1 MNPKTFELLEFP
13 KIRALLVEHA
23 HFSAS
28 KAVAEELMPATDPEL
43 VEALL
48 TETAEARELLRL
60 HPNFTIG
67 PAHDVRGLV
76 DYAARGGVL
85 EPAALLEVSD
95 TVRSG
100 RMVREMLVRRTE
112 AFPLLSRL
120 ARDIM
125 KCDPL
130 QGAIEQAIG
139 PDADVLDSAS
149 PLLRSLR
156 QDVRAVHNQLLDRM
170 QALVRDPEYL
180 TYLQDPIVTVRS
192 ERYVIPVKAEFR
204 GRVKGIVHDESASG
218 ATVFLE
224 PLDVVEINNRW
235 RSAQREEQREVDRIL
250 RALSSEV
257 GVYQQELT
265 ANVAT
270 LADIDIILA
279 KARFAETM
287 QAEQPTVVKSY
298 RFSFRQ
304 ARHPLLTGE
313 VVPIDV
319 YLGQDPHRERAQP
332 FYVLV
337 ITGPNTGGKTVAL
350 KTVGLLTLMGQCG
363 LHLPVALGSRLAV
376 FKQVHADIGDE
387 QSIEQSLSTFSSHLS
402 KIIPILDEADEHSLV
417 LFDELGAGTDPQ
429 EGSALAQAI
438 LIYLRDRRAPTVA
451 TSHFSAVKALAHVE
465 EYMQNASVEF
475 DVERLAPTYVLSIGM
490 PGTSHALQIAGRLG
504 LNPAIAAQ
512 ADARFSPTE
521 QAVDVLMGSLRD
533 ETEQLRAEREH
544 LANDRTALEAQRDE
558 LAARVREMEEAMAEQ
573 RTAAWDEAMAEA
585 NEQLQQIEA
594 LVRQAKVFAAPI
606 DSNRKLLEHA
616 ATQARER
623 QREMRSRARAT
634 RQVAD
639 APLTLAEGDTV
650 RVRGWETPGEVLA
663 APDARGL
670 VALQLGQMKTRV
682 PLGEVTL
689 LTRHEQA
696 PEPETRRRDTAP
708 AAPVVPI
715 ELDIR
720 GNRAEESIG
729 TVDRYLDQA
738 LHGGLKSVRIIHGK
752 GTGALRAA
760 IHDMLRGHPLVH
772 RYRTA
777 PAREGGD
784 GATVVELAQ

>member
-1 MNPKTFELLEFP
+1 MNQKTLELLEFP
-13 KIRALLVEHA
+13 KIRALLEEQA

-28 KAVAEELMPATDPEL
+28 KALAEELTPATEPEA
-43 VEALL
+43 VERLQ

-67 PAHDVRGLV
+67 PAHDVRSLV

-85 EPAALLEVSD
+85 DASALLAVSD

-100 RMVREMLVRRTE
+100 RMTREMLVRRTE
-112 AFPLLSRL
+112 AFPLLSQL
-120 ARDIM
+120 AREIM

-156 QDVRAVHNQLLDRM
+156 LDVRAIHNQLLDRM
-170 QALVRDPEYL
+170 QALVRTPEYL
-180 TYLQDPIVTVRS
+180 VHLQDPIVTLRS
-192 ERYVIPVKAEFR
+192 DRYVLPVKAEFR

-218 ATVFLE
+218 ATVFVE

-250 RALSSEV
+250 RALSTEV
-257 GVYQQELT
+257 GVYQQEIT
-265 ANVAT
+265 DNVGT
-270 LADIDIILA
+270 LAAIDIILA
-279 KARFAETM
+279 KARYAETIN
-287 QAEQPTVVKSY
+287 AEQPTVVSGY

-304 ARHPLLTGE
+304 AKHPLLTGE

-319 YLGQDPHRERAQP
+319 YLGQDPHRARAQP

-376 FKQVHADIGDE
+376 FRQVHADIGDE

-402 KIIPILDEADEHSLV
+402 KIIPILDEADERSLV

-438 LIYLRDRRAPTVA
+438 LLFLRDKRVPTVA
-451 TSHFSAVKALAHVE
+451 TSHYSAVKALAHVE
-465 EYMQNASVEF
+465 EFMQNASVEF

-504 LNPAIAAQ
+504 LNPAIAAEAQ
-512 ADARFSPTE
+512 VRFSPTE
-521 QAVDVLMGSLRD
+521 QAVDALMVSLRD
-533 ETEQLRAEREH
+533 ETEQLKAEREH
-544 LANDRTALEAQRDE
+544 LAQDRTGLEAQRDA
-558 LAARVREMEEAMAEQ
+558 LAARVREMEETVTEQ
-573 RTAAWDEAMAEA
+573 KTAAWDEATQEA
-585 NEQLQQIEA
+585 GELLEQIQA
-594 LVRQAKVFAAPI
+594 LARQAKVFATPL
-606 DSNRKLLEHA
+606 DTNRKLLEHSA
-616 ATQARER
+616 RQARER
-623 QREMRSRARAT
+623 QREMRSRARAM
-634 RQVAD
+634 RE
-639 APLTLAEGDTV
+639 APTPQSLAVGDTV
-650 RVRGWETPGEVLA
+650 RVRGWEMPGQVLA
-663 APDARGL
+663 SPDTRDL
-670 VALQLGQMKTRV
+670 VAVQVGQIKTRV
-682 PLGEVTL
+682 PLEEITQV
-689 LTRHEQA
+689 EAQQPA
-696 PEPETRRRDTAP
+696 PEKEARQRDIAP
-708 AAPVVPI
+708 AAPVVPVEI
-715 ELDIR
+715 DIR

-738 LHGGLKSVRIIHGK
+738 LHSGLKSVRIIHGK

-772 RYRTA
+772 RFRTA
-777 PAREGGD
+777 PPREGGD
-784 GATVVELAQ
+784 GATVVELAK

>member
-1 MNPKTFELLEFP
+1 MNLKTLELLEFP
-13 KIRALLVEHA
+13 KIRALLEEQA

-28 KAVAEELMPATDPEL
+28 KALAEELTPATEPEA
-43 VEALL
+43 VERLL

-67 PAHDVRGLV
+67 PAHDVRSLV

-85 EPAALLEVSD
+85 DASALLAVSD

-100 RMVREMLVRRTE
+100 RMTREMLVRRTE
-112 AFPLLSRL
+112 AFPLLSQL
-120 ARDIM
+120 AREIM

-156 QDVRAVHNQLLDRM
+156 LDVRAIHNQLLDRM
-170 QALVRDPEYL
+170 QALVRTPEYL
-180 TYLQDPIVTVRS
+180 VHLQDPIVTLRS
-192 ERYVIPVKAEFR
+192 DRYVLPVKAEFR

-218 ATVFLE
+218 ATVFVE

-250 RALSSEV
+250 RSLSTEV
-257 GVYQQELT
+257 GVYQQEIT
-265 ANVAT
+265 DNVGT
-270 LADIDIILA
+270 LAAIDIILA
-279 KARFAETM
+279 KARYAETIK
-287 QAEQPTVVKSY
+287 AEQPTVVSGY

-304 ARHPLLTGE
+304 AKHPLLTGE

-319 YLGQDPHRERAQP
+319 YLGQDPHRARAQP

-376 FKQVHADIGDE
+376 FRQVHADIGDE

-402 KIIPILDEADEHSLV
+402 KIIPILDEADERSLV

-438 LIYLRDRRAPTVA
+438 LLFLRNKRVPTVA
-451 TSHFSAVKALAHVE
+451 TSHYSAVKALAHVE
-465 EYMQNASVEF
+465 EFMQNASVEF

-504 LNPAIAAQ
+504 LNPAIAAEAQ
-512 ADARFSPTE
+512 VRFSPTE
-521 QAVDVLMGSLRD
+521 QAVDALLVSLRD
-533 ETEQLRAEREH
+533 ETEQLKAEREH
-544 LANDRTALEAQRDE
+544 LAQDRTALETQRDA
-558 LAARVREMEEAMAEQ
+558 LAARVREMEETVTEQ
-573 RTAAWDEAMAEA
+573 KTAAWDEATQEA
-585 NEQLQQIEA
+585 GELLEQIQA
-594 LVRQAKVFAAPI
+594 LARQAKVFATPL
-606 DSNRKLLEHA
+606 DTNRKLLEHSA
-616 ATQARER
+616 RQARER
-623 QREMRSRARAT
+623 QREMRSRARAM
-634 RQVAD
+634 RE
-639 APLTLAEGDTV
+639 APTPQSLAVGDTV
-650 RVRGWETPGEVLA
+650 RVRGWEMPGQVLA
-663 APDARGL
+663 SPDTRDL
-670 VALQLGQMKTRV
+670 VAVQVGQIKTRV
-682 PLGEVTL
+682 PLEEITQV
-689 LTRHEQA
+689 EAQQPA
-696 PEPETRRRDTAP
+696 PEKEARQRDIAP
-708 AAPVVPI
+708 AAPLVPI
-715 ELDIR
+715 EIDIR

-738 LHGGLKSVRIIHGK
+738 LHSGLKSVRIIHGK

-772 RYRTA
+772 RFRTA

>member
-1 MNPKTFELLEFP
+1 MNPKTLELLEFP
-13 KIRALLVEHA
+13 KIRALLVEQA

-28 KAVAEELMPATDPEL
+28 KALAEELMPSTEPEA

-48 TETAEARELLRL
+48 TETAEARELFRL
-60 HPNFTIG
+60 HPSFTIG

-85 EPAALLEVSD
+85 DPAGLLEISD

-100 RMVREMLVRRTE
+100 RMTREMLVRRTE
-112 AFPLLSRL
+112 SFPLLSLL
-120 ARDIM
+120 AREIM

-149 PLLRSLR
+149 PLLLSLR
-156 QDVRAVHNQLLDRM
+156 QEARAVHNQLLDRM
-170 QALVRDPEYL
+170 QALVRSPEVL
-180 TYLQDPIVTVRS
+180 PHLQDPIVTVRS
-192 ERYVIPVKAEFR
+192 ERYVVPVKAEFR

-218 ATVFLE
+218 ATVFVE
-224 PLDVVEINNRW
+224 PMDVVEINNRW

-250 RALSSEV
+250 RALSAEV
-257 GVYQQELT
+257 GVYEHELT
-265 ANVAT
+265 SNVGT
-270 LADIDIILA
+270 LAAIDIILA
-279 KARFAETM
+279 RARFAETM
-287 QAEQPTVVKSY
+287 NAEQPSVVSDY
-298 RFSFRQ
+298 RFLFRQ
-304 ARHPLLTGE
+304 ARHPLLTGN

-319 YLGQDPHRERAQP
+319 YLGQDPNRQQAHP
-332 FYVLV
+332 FFVLV

-363 LHLPVALGSRLAV
+363 LHLPVAEGSRLAV
-376 FKQVHADIGDE
+376 FQQVHADIGDE

-429 EGSALAQAI
+429 EGSALAQSI
-438 LIYLRDRRAPTVA
+438 LMYLRDKRVPTVA
-451 TSHFSAVKALAHVE
+451 TSHYSAVKALAHVE
-465 EYMQNASVEF
+465 ESMQNASVEF
-475 DVERLAPTYVLSIGM
+475 DIERLMPTYVLAIGM
-490 PGTSHALQIAGRLG
+490 PGTSHALQIAERLG
-504 LNPAIAAQ
+504 LNPHIAAQ
-512 ADARFSPTE
+512 AEARLSPNE
-521 QAVDVLMGSLRD
+521 QAVDELMASLRD
-533 ETEQLRAEREH
+533 ETEQLQSEREH
-544 LANDRTALEAQRDE
+544 LTHNRTELEAQRDM
-558 LAARVREMEEAMAEQ
+558 LAARVREMEQAIAEQ
-573 RTAAWDEAMAEA
+573 RTAAWNQATAEA
-585 NEQLQQIEA
+585 GELLEQIQA
-594 LVRQAKVFAAPI
+594 LVRQAKVFAAPT
-606 DSNRKLLEHA
+606 DANRKLLEHA

-623 QREMRSRARAT
+623 QREMRT
-634 RQVAD
+634 RTRETQDVSEPPD
-639 APLTLAEGDTV
+639 LAVGDTV
-650 RVRGWETPGEVLA
+650 RVRGWERPGQVIA
-663 APDARGL
+663 PPDARGQ
-670 VALQLGQMKTRV
+670 VALQIGQIKTRAALAELTLVESQQAVTVPDDRRQRDLRPPAPIV
-682 PLGEVTL
+682 PL
-689 LTRHEQA
+689 
-696 PEPETRRRDTAP
+696 
-708 AAPVVPI
+708 

-760 IHDMLRGHPLVH
+760 IHDMLRGHPLVR

>member
-1 MNPKTFELLEFP
+1 MNPKTLELLEFP

-28 KAVAEELMPATDPEL
+28 KALAEELMPATAPEA

-48 TETAEARELLRL
+48 VETAEARELLRL

-85 EPAALLEVSD
+85 DAAGLLAVAD

-100 RMVREMLVRRTE
+100 RMTREMLVRRAE
-112 AFPLLSRL
+112 AFPRLSRL
-120 ARDIM
+120 TREIM
-125 KCDPL
+125 RCDPL

-139 PDADVLDSAS
+139 PDGDVLDSAS

-156 QDVRAVHNQLLDRM
+156 LEVRAVHNQLLDRM
-170 QALVRDPEYL
+170 QVLVRLPEYL
-180 TYLQDPIVTVRS
+180 TYLQDPIVTLRS
-192 ERYVIPVKAEFR
+192 ERYVLPVKSEFR

-218 ATVFLE
+218 ATVFVE

-257 GVYQQELT
+257 GVYQQELSD
-265 ANVAT
+265 NVGT
-270 LADIDIILA
+270 LAEIDIILA
-279 KARFAETM
+279 KARYADTIK
-287 QAEQPTVVKSY
+287 AEQPEVVAGY

-304 ARHPLLTGE
+304 AKHPLLTGT

-319 YLGQDPHRERAQP
+319 YLGHDPQRQRSRP

-363 LHLPVALGSRLAV
+363 LHLPAALGSRLAV
-376 FKQVHADIGDE
+376 FSQVHADIGDE

-402 KIIPILDEADEHSLV
+402 KIIPILDEADERSLV

-438 LIYLRDRRAPTVA
+438 LLYLRDKRVPAVA

-465 EYMQNASVEF
+465 DAMQNASVEF
-475 DVERLAPTYVLSIGM
+475 DVERLAPTYVLSIGT

-504 LNPAIAAQ
+504 LNPMIAAQ
-512 ADARFSPTE
+512 AEARFSPTE
-521 QAVDVLMGSLRD
+521 QAVDALMVALRD
-533 ETEQLRAEREH
+533 ETEQLKAEREH
-544 LANDRTALEAQRDE
+544 LANDRAAVEAERDA
-558 LAARVREMEEAMAEQ
+558 LAARVRAMEEAVAAQ
-573 RTAAWDEAMAEA
+573 KTAAWDAATDEAAELL
-585 NEQLQQIEA
+585 EEIQA
-594 LVRQAKVFAAPI
+594 LARQAKVFAAPTNP
-606 DSNRKLLEHA
+606 DRKLLERA
-616 ATQARER
+616 AGQARER
-623 QREMRSRARAT
+623 QREMRARARKT
-634 RQVAD
+634 RQLPEPASLAVGD
-639 APLTLAEGDTV
+639 AV
-650 RVRGWETPGEVLA
+650 RVRGWELPGEVLA
-663 APDARGL
+663 APDARGR
-670 VALQLGQMKTRV
+670 VAVQVGHIKTRV
-682 PLGEVTL
+682 PLAETTL
-689 LTRHEQA
+689 LEARERAAA
-696 PEPETRRRDTAP
+696 PDRGRGDVAP
-708 AAPVVPI
+708 APPVAPI
-715 ELDIR
+715 EIDIR
-720 GNRAEESIG
+720 GNRAEESRD

-760 IHDMLRGHPLVH
+760 VHEMLREHPLV
-772 RYRTA
+772 RRFRTA

>member
-1 MNPKTFELLEFP
+1 MNPKTLELLEFP
-13 KIRALLVEHA
+13 KIRDLLVEHA

-28 KAVAEELMPATDPEL
+28 KALAEELMPATESEA

-112 AFPLLSRL
+112 SFPLLSRL
-120 ARDIM
+120 AREIM
-125 KCDPL
+125 RCDPL

-139 PDADVLDSAS
+139 PDAGVIDSAS

-156 QDVRAVHNQLLDRM
+156 LEARAVHNQLLDRM
-170 QALVRDPEYL
+170 QALVRTPEYL

-235 RSAQREEQREVDRIL
+235 RSAQREEQREIDRIL
-250 RALSSEV
+250 RALSAEV

-265 ANVAT
+265 ENVGT
-270 LADIDIILA
+270 LAAIDIILA
-279 KARFAETM
+279 RARFAETIR
-287 QAEQPTVVKSY
+287 AEQPAVVTGH

-304 ARHPLLTGE
+304 ARHPLLPGK
-313 VVPIDV
+313 VVPIDI
-319 YLGQDPHRERAQP
+319 YLGQDPNRERPQP

-350 KTVGLLTLMGQCG
+350 KTAGLLTLMGQCG
-363 LHLPVALGSRLAV
+363 LHLPVAEGSRLAV

-438 LIYLRDRRAPTVA
+438 LLYLRDKGIPTVA
-451 TSHFSAVKALAHVE
+451 TSHYSAVKALAHVE
-465 EYMQNASVEF
+465 EFMQNASVEF

-490 PGTSHALQIAGRLG
+490 PGTSHALQIAERLG
-504 LNPAIAAQ
+504 LNPAIGAQ
-512 ADARFSPTE
+512 AEVRLSPTE
-521 QAVDVLMGSLRD
+521 QAVDALMVSLRA
-533 ETEQLRAEREH
+533 ETEQLQTEREH
-544 LANDRTALEAQRDE
+544 LTHNRTELEAQRDM
-558 LAARVREMEEAMAEQ
+558 LAARVREMEQAIAEQ
-573 RTAAWDEAMAEA
+573 KAAAWQEATQEA
-585 NEQLQQIEA
+585 GALLEQIQA
-594 LVRQAKVFAAPI
+594 LVRQAKVFAAPMNA
-606 DSNRKLLEHA
+606 NRKLLEHA
-616 ATQARER
+616 ALQARER
-623 QREMRSRARAT
+623 QRAMRSQARAT
-634 RQVAD
+634 QQISDPPA
-639 APLTLAEGDTV
+639 LAVGDTV
-650 RVRGWETPGEVLA
+650 RVRGWELPGQVIA
-663 APDARGL
+663 APDARGQ
-670 VALQLGQMKTRV
+670 VAVQIGHIKTRV
-682 PLGEVTL
+682 AHAEITL
-689 LTRHEQA
+689 VEIKERATVPDERQ
-696 PEPETRRRDTAP
+696 RDIRP
-708 AAPVVPI
+708 AVPVVPI

-720 GNRAEESIG
+720 GNRAEESMG

-760 IHDMLRGHPLVH
+760 VHEMLRGHPLVH
-772 RYRTA
+772 RFRTA

-784 GATVVELAQ
+784 GATVVELAL

>member
-1 MNPKTFELLEFP
+1 MNPKTLELLEFP
-13 KIRALLVEHA
+13 KIRALLTEQA

-28 KAVAEELMPATDPEL
+28 KALAEELMPATEPEA
-43 VEALL
+43 VERLQ

-85 EPAALLEVSD
+85 DASALLAVSD

-100 RMVREMLVRRTE
+100 RMTREMLVRRTE
-112 AFPLLSRL
+112 VFPLLSQL
-120 ARDIM
+120 AREIM
-125 KCDPL
+125 RCDPL

-156 QDVRAVHNQLLDRM
+156 LDVRAIHNQLLDRM
-170 QALVRDPEYL
+170 QALVRAPEYL
-180 TYLQDPIVTVRS
+180 TYLQDPIVTLRS
-192 ERYVIPVKAEFR
+192 DRYVLPVKAEFR
-204 GRVKGIVHDESASG
+204 GRVRGIVHDESASG
-218 ATVFLE
+218 ATVFVE

-235 RSAQREEQREVDRIL
+235 RSSQREEQREVDRIL
-250 RALSSEV
+250 RALSAEV
-257 GVYQQELT
+257 GVYQQEIT
-265 ANVAT
+265 DNVGT
-270 LADIDIILA
+270 LAAIDIILA
-279 KARFAETM
+279 KARYAETIK
-287 QAEQPTVVKSY
+287 AEQPTVVDGY
-298 RFSFRQ
+298 RLSFRQ
-304 ARHPLLTGE
+304 AKHPLLTGA

-363 LHLPVALGSRLAV
+363 LHLPVAIGSRLAV
-376 FKQVHADIGDE
+376 FRQVHADIGDE

-402 KIIPILDEADEHSLV
+402 KIIPILDEADERSLV

-438 LIYLRDRRAPTVA
+438 LLFLRDKRAPTVA

-465 EYMQNASVEF
+465 EFMQNASVEF

-504 LNPAIAAQ
+504 LNPAIAAEAQ
-512 ADARFSPTE
+512 ARFSPTE
-521 QAVDVLMGSLRD
+521 QAVDALLVSLRD
-533 ETEQLRAEREH
+533 ETEQLKAEREH
-544 LANDRTALEAQRDE
+544 LSHDRTALEAQRDA
-558 LAARVREMEEAMAEQ
+558 LAARVREMEEAVTEQ
-573 RTAAWDEAMAEA
+573 KTTAWDEATQEA
-585 NEQLQQIEA
+585 GELLEQIQA
-594 LVRQAKVFAAPI
+594 LVRQAKVFATPL
-606 DSNRKLLEHA
+606 DTNRKLLEHA
-616 ATQARER
+616 ARQARER
-623 QREMRSRARAT
+623 QREMRSRARAM
-634 RQVAD
+634 RE
-639 APLTLAEGDTV
+639 APTPQSLAVGDTV
-650 RVRGWETPGEVLA
+650 RVRGWEMPGQVLA
-663 APDARGL
+663 SPDARDL
-670 VALQLGQMKTRV
+670 VAVQVGQIKTRV
-682 PLGEVTL
+682 PLDEIMAVEG
-689 LTRHEQA
+689 QQPA
-696 PEPETRRRDTAP
+696 PETEARQRDTAP
-708 AAPVVPI
+708 AAPMVPI
-715 ELDIR
+715 EIDIR

-752 GTGALRAA
+752 GTGALRTA
-760 IHDMLRGHPLVH
+760 IHEMLRGHPLVR

>member
-1 MNPKTFELLEFP
+1 MNPKTLELLEFP

-28 KAVAEELMPATDPEL
+28 KALAEELMPATEPGA

-48 TETAEARELLRL
+48 AETAEARELLRL

-85 EPAALLEVSD
+85 DPAALLEISD

-100 RMVREMLVRRTE
+100 RMVRDMLVRRTE

-120 ARDIM
+120 AREIM

-156 QDVRAVHNQLLDRM
+156 LDVRAVHNQLLDRM
-170 QALVRDPEYL
+170 QTLVRAPEIL
-180 TYLQDPIVTVRS
+180 PNLQDPIVTLRS
-192 ERYVIPVKAEFR
+192 DRYVLPVKAEFR
-204 GRVKGIVHDESASG
+204 SRVKGIVHDESSSG
-218 ATVFLE
+218 ATVFVE

-235 RSAQREEQREVDRIL
+235 RSAQREEQREADRIL
-250 RALSSEV
+250 RALSTEV
-257 GVYQQELT
+257 GIYQQELT
-265 ANVAT
+265 DNVGT
-270 LADIDIILA
+270 LAAIDIILA
-279 KARFAETM
+279 KSRYADSI
-287 QAEQPTVVKSY
+287 QAEQPTVITGY
-298 RFSFRQ
+298 QFSFRQ
-304 ARHPLLTGE
+304 AKHPLLTGK

-319 YLGQDPHRERAQP
+319 YLGQDPHRDRPQS

-363 LHLPVALGSRLAV
+363 LHLPVAIGSRLAV
-376 FKQVHADIGDE
+376 FRQVHADIGDE

-402 KIIPILDEADEHSLV
+402 KIIPILYEADERSLV

-438 LIYLRDRRAPTVA
+438 LLYLRNKGVPAVA
-451 TSHFSAVKALAHVE
+451 TSHYSAVKALAHVE
-465 EYMQNASVEF
+465 ESMQNASVEF
-475 DVERLAPTYVLSIGM
+475 DVERLEPTYVLSIGM

-504 LNPAIAAQ
+504 LNPAIAAEAQ
-512 ADARFSPTE
+512 VRFSPTE
-521 QAVDVLMGSLRD
+521 QAVDALMVSLRE
-533 ETEQLRAEREH
+533 ETEQLKTEREH
-544 LANDRTALEAQRDE
+544 LAEDRTALEAQRDA
-558 LAARVREMEEAMAEQ
+558 LAARVREMEEAITEQ
-573 RTAAWDEAMAEA
+573 RIAAWNQATQEAGDL
-585 NEQLQQIEA
+585 LQQIDA
-594 LVRQAKVFAAPI
+594 LVRQAKTLAAPI
-606 DSNRKLLEHA
+606 DTNRKLLEHA

-623 QREMRSRARAT
+623 EREMRSQARAV
-634 RQVAD
+634 RQV
-639 APLTLAEGDTV
+639 PEPQSLAVGDTV
-650 RVRGWETPGEVLA
+650 RVRGWEIAGQVLA
-663 APDARGL
+663 TPDGRGLVAMQVGQIKTRVHLGEITSVEAPEPGPAPDAR
-670 VALQLGQMKTRV
+670 
-682 PLGEVTL
+682 
-689 LTRHEQA
+689 H
-696 PEPETRRRDTAP
+696 RDIAP
-708 AAPVVPI
+708 AAPVVPVEI
-715 ELDIR
+715 DIR

-729 TVDRYLDQA
+729 AVDRYLDQA

-760 IHDMLRGHPLVH
+760 VHDMLRGHPLVR

-777 PAREGGD
+777 PASEGGD

>member
-1 MNPKTFELLEFP
+1 MNPKTLELLEFP
-13 KIRALLVEHA
+13 KIRALLTEQA

-28 KAVAEELMPATDPEL
+28 KALAEELTPATEPET
-43 VEALL
+43 VERLQ

-85 EPAALLEVSD
+85 DASALLAVSD

-100 RMVREMLVRRTE
+100 RMTREMLVRRTE
-112 AFPLLSRL
+112 VFPLLSQL
-120 ARDIM
+120 AREIM
-125 KCDPL
+125 RCDPL

-156 QDVRAVHNQLLDRM
+156 LDVRAIHNQLLDRM
-170 QALVRDPEYL
+170 QVLVRAPEYL
-180 TYLQDPIVTVRS
+180 TYLQDPIVTLRS
-192 ERYVIPVKAEFR
+192 DRYVLPVKAEFR
-204 GRVKGIVHDESASG
+204 GRVKGIVHDESSSG
-218 ATVFLE
+218 ATVFVE

-250 RALSSEV
+250 RALSAEV
-257 GVYQQELT
+257 GVYQQEIT
-265 ANVAT
+265 DNVGT
-270 LADIDIILA
+270 LAAIDIILA
-279 KARFAETM
+279 KARYAETIK
-287 QAEQPTVVKSY
+287 AEQPTVVDGY

-304 ARHPLLTGE
+304 AKHPLLTGA

-363 LHLPVALGSRLAV
+363 LHLPVAIGSRLAV
-376 FKQVHADIGDE
+376 FRQVHADIGDE

-402 KIIPILDEADEHSLV
+402 KIIPILDEADERSLV

-438 LIYLRDRRAPTVA
+438 LLFLRDKRAPAVA

-465 EYMQNASVEF
+465 EFMQNASVEF

-504 LNPAIAAQ
+504 LNPAIAAEAQ
-512 ADARFSPTE
+512 ARFSPTE
-521 QAVDVLMGSLRD
+521 QAVDKLLVSLRD
-533 ETEQLRAEREH
+533 ETEQLKAEREH
-544 LANDRTALEAQRDE
+544 LSHDRTALETQRDA
-558 LAARVREMEEAMAEQ
+558 LAARVREMEKALVEQ
-573 RTAAWDEAMAEA
+573 KTAAWDEATQEA
-585 NEQLQQIEA
+585 GGLLEQIRA
-594 LVRQAKVFAAPI
+594 LVRQAKVFATPL
-606 DSNRKLLEHA
+606 DTNRKLLEHA
-616 ATQARER
+616 ARQARER
-623 QREMRSRARAT
+623 QREMRSRARAMRET
-634 RQVAD
+634 PTPQS
-639 APLTLAEGDTV
+639 LAVGDTV
-650 RVRGWETPGEVLA
+650 RVRGWEMPGQVLA
-663 APDARGL
+663 SPDARDL
-670 VALQLGQMKTRV
+670 VAVQVGQIKTRV
-682 PLGEVTL
+682 PLDEIMAVESQE
-689 LTRHEQA
+689 HA
-696 PEPETRRRDTAP
+696 SEPEARQRDTAP
-708 AAPVVPI
+708 AAPMVPI

-752 GTGALRAA
+752 GTGALRTA
-760 IHDMLRGHPLVH
+760 IHEMLRGHPLVR

>member
-1 MNPKTFELLEFP
+1 MNPKTLELLEFP
-13 KIRALLVEHA
+13 KIRALLMEHA

-28 KAVAEELMPATDPEL
+28 KVLAEELMPATEPEA
-43 VEALL
+43 VERLQ

-67 PAHDVRGLV
+67 PAHDVRALV

-85 EPAALLEVSD
+85 DPAALLEVSD

-100 RMVREMLVRRTE
+100 RMTREMLVRRTE
-112 AFPLLSRL
+112 AFPLLSRI

-125 KCDPL
+125 RCDPL

-156 QDVRAVHNQLLDRM
+156 LDVRAIHNQLLDRM
-170 QALVRDPEYL
+170 QALVRAPEIL
-180 TYLQDPIVTVRS
+180 PHLQDPIVTLRS
-192 ERYVIPVKAEFR
+192 ERYVLPVKAEFR

-218 ATVFLE
+218 ATVFVE

-250 RALSSEV
+250 RALSTEV

-265 ANVAT
+265 DNVGT
-270 LADIDIILA
+270 LAAIDIILA
-279 KARFAETM
+279 KARYAETI
-287 QAEQPTVVKSY
+287 QAEQPAVVSGY

-304 ARHPLLTGE
+304 AKHPLLTGQ

-319 YLGQDPHRERAQP
+319 YLGQDPHREHAQP

-363 LHLPVALGSRLAV
+363 MHLPVALGSRLAV
-376 FKQVHADIGDE
+376 FRQVHADIGDE

-402 KIIPILDEADEHSLV
+402 KIIPILDEADERSLV

-438 LIYLRDRRAPTVA
+438 LLYLRDKRVPTVA

-465 EYMQNASVEF
+465 EFMQNASVEF
-475 DVERLAPTYVLSIGM
+475 DVERLAPTYVLSIGT

-504 LNPAIAAQ
+504 LNPAIAAEAQ
-512 ADARFSPTE
+512 ARYSPTE
-521 QAVDVLMGSLRD
+521 QAVDALMVSLRD
-533 ETEQLRAEREH
+533 ETEQLKAERER
-544 LANDRTALEAQRDE
+544 LAQDRTALETQRDE
-558 LAARVREMEEAMAEQ
+558 LAARVREMEAAIAQ
-573 RTAAWDEAMAEA
+573 QKIAAWDAATQEAGEIL
-585 NEQLQQIEA
+585 EQIQA
-594 LVRQAKVFAAPI
+594 LARQAKVFATPL
-606 DSNRKLLEHA
+606 DTNRKLLEHA
-616 ATQARER
+616 ARQARER
-623 QREMRSRARAT
+623 QREMRSQARAMRET
-634 RQVAD
+634 PTPQS
-639 APLTLAEGDTV
+639 LAVGDTV
-650 RVRGWETPGEVLA
+650 RMRGWEVPGQVLA
-663 APDARGL
+663 APDGRDL
-670 VALQLGQMKTRV
+670 VAVQVGQIKTRV
-682 PLGEVTL
+682 PLDEITSVES
-689 LTRHEQA
+689 RQ
-696 PEPETRRRDTAP
+696 PVSEPEARHRDRAP
-708 AAPVVPI
+708 AAPVVPVEI
-715 ELDIR
+715 DIR
-720 GNRAEESIG
+720 GNRAEESVG

-738 LHGGLKSVRIIHGK
+738 LHSGLKSVRIIHGK

-760 IHDMLRGHPLVH
+760 IHEMLRGHPLVRKYH
-772 RYRTA
+772 TA

>member
-1 MNPKTFELLEFP
+1 MNPKTLELLEFP
-13 KIRALLVEHA
+13 KIRVLLVEHA

-28 KAVAEELMPATDPEL
+28 KALAEELMPATEPEA

-48 TETAEARELLRL
+48 AETAEARELLRL

-85 EPAALLEVSD
+85 DPAALLEVSD

-100 RMVREMLVRRTE
+100 RMVREMLVRRAE

-125 KCDPL
+125 RCDPL

-156 QDVRAVHNQLLDRM
+156 LDVRAVHNQLLDRM
-170 QALVRDPEYL
+170 QALVRAPEYL
-180 TYLQDPIVTVRS
+180 TYLQDPIVTLRS
-192 ERYVIPVKAEFR
+192 DRYVLPVKAEFR
-204 GRVKGIVHDESASG
+204 SRVKGIVHDESASG
-218 ATVFLE
+218 ATVFVE

-250 RALSSEV
+250 RALSTEV

-265 ANVAT
+265 DNVGT
-270 LADIDIILA
+270 LAAIDIILA
-279 KARFAETM
+279 KARYADAIK
-287 QAEQPTVVKSY
+287 AEQPTVVAGY

-304 ARHPLLTGE
+304 AKHPLLTGK

-319 YLGQDPHRERAQP
+319 YLGQDPHRERQQP

-363 LHLPVALGSRLAV
+363 LHLPVAIGSRLAV
-376 FKQVHADIGDE
+376 FRQVHADIGDE

-402 KIIPILDEADEHSLV
+402 KITPILDEADERSLV

-438 LIYLRDRRAPTVA
+438 LLYLRDKRVPTVA

-465 EYMQNASVEF
+465 ASMQNASVEF

-504 LNPAIAAQ
+504 LNPAIAAE
-512 ADARFSPTE
+512 AEARFSPTE
-521 QAVDVLMGSLRD
+521 QAVDALMVSLRE
-533 ETEQLRAEREH
+533 ETEQLKAERED
-544 LANDRTALEAQRDE
+544 LANDRTDLEAQRDT
-558 LAARVREMEEAMAEQ
+558 LAARVREMEEAITEQ
-573 RTAAWDEAMAEA
+573 RIAAWNQATEEAGDL
-585 NEQLQQIEA
+585 LQQIEA
-594 LVRQAKVFAAPI
+594 LVRQAKAFAAPI
-606 DSNRKLLEHA
+606 DTDRKLLEHA

-623 QREMRSRARAT
+623 EREMRSQARAV
-634 RQVAD
+634 RQ
-639 APLTLAEGDTV
+639 APEPQDLAVGDTV
-650 RVRGWETPGEVLA
+650 RVRGWEMPGQVLA
-663 APDARGL
+663 TPDTRGL
-670 VALQLGQMKTRV
+670 VEMQVGQIKTRV
-682 PLGEVTL
+682 HLGEITL
-689 LTRHEQA
+689 VEAQDPGPA
-696 PEPETRRRDTAP
+696 PESRHRDTAP
-708 AAPVVPI
+708 AAPVVPV

-738 LHGGLKSVRIIHGK
+738 LHGGLKNVRIIHGK
-752 GTGALRAA
+752 GTGALRTAV
-760 IHDMLRGHPLVH
+760 HEVLRGHPLVR

-777 PAREGGD
+777 PAQEGGD

>member
-1 MNPKTFELLEFP
+1 MNPKTLELLEFP
-13 KIRALLVEHA
+13 KIRALLTEQA

-28 KAVAEELMPATDPEL
+28 KALAEELMPETEPEM
-43 VEALL
+43 VERLQ

-85 EPAALLEVSD
+85 DASALLAVSD

-100 RMVREMLVRRTE
+100 RMTREMLVRRTE
-112 AFPLLSRL
+112 VFPLLSQL
-120 ARDIM
+120 AREIM
-125 KCDPL
+125 RCDPL

-156 QDVRAVHNQLLDRM
+156 LDVRAIHNQLLDRM
-170 QALVRDPEYL
+170 QVLVRAPEYL
-180 TYLQDPIVTVRS
+180 TYLQDPIVTLRS
-192 ERYVIPVKAEFR
+192 DRYVLPVKSEFR
-204 GRVKGIVHDESASG
+204 GRVRGIVHDESASG
-218 ATVFLE
+218 ATVFVE

-250 RALSSEV
+250 RALSAEV
-257 GVYQQELT
+257 GVYQQEIT
-265 ANVAT
+265 DNVGT
-270 LADIDIILA
+270 LAAIDIILA
-279 KARFAETM
+279 KARYAETIK
-287 QAEQPTVVKSY
+287 AEQPTVVAGY
-298 RFSFRQ
+298 RFLFRQ
-304 ARHPLLTGE
+304 AKHPLLTGA

-363 LHLPVALGSRLAV
+363 LHLPVAIGSRLAV
-376 FKQVHADIGDE
+376 FRQVHADIGDE

-402 KIIPILDEADEHSLV
+402 KIIPILDEADERSLV

-438 LIYLRDRRAPTVA
+438 LLFLRDKRVPSVA

-465 EYMQNASVEF
+465 EFMQNASVEF

-504 LNPAIAAQ
+504 LNPAIAAEAQ
-512 ADARFSPTE
+512 VRFSPTE
-521 QAVDVLMGSLRD
+521 QAVDKLLVSLRD
-533 ETEQLRAEREH
+533 ETEQLKAEREH
-544 LANDRTALEAQRDE
+544 LSHDRTALETQRDA
-558 LAARVREMEEAMAEQ
+558 LAARVREMEETVTEQ
-573 RTAAWDEAMAEA
+573 KTTAWDEATQEA
-585 NEQLQQIEA
+585 GGLLEQIQA
-594 LVRQAKVFAAPI
+594 LVRQAKVFATPL
-606 DSNRKLLEHA
+606 DTNRKLLEHA
-616 ATQARER
+616 ARQARER
-623 QREMRSRARAT
+623 QREMRSRARSM
-634 RQVAD
+634 RE
-639 APLTLAEGDTV
+639 APTPQSLAVGDTV
-650 RVRGWETPGEVLA
+650 RVRGWEMPGQVLA
-663 APDARGL
+663 SPDARDL
-670 VALQLGQMKTRV
+670 VAVQVGQIKTRV
-682 PLGEVTL
+682 PLDEIMAV
-689 LTRHEQA
+689 ESQQPA
-696 PEPETRRRDTAP
+696 PETEARQRDTAP
-708 AAPVVPI
+708 AAPMVPI
-715 ELDIR
+715 EIDIR

-752 GTGALRAA
+752 GTGALRTA
-760 IHDMLRGHPLVH
+760 IHEMLRGHPLVR

>member
-1 MNPKTFELLEFP
+1 MNPKTLELLEFP
-13 KIRALLVEHA
+13 KIRAQLVEQA

-28 KAVAEELMPATDPEL
+28 KALAEELTPDTEPDA
-43 VEALL
+43 VERLL
-48 TETAEARELLRL
+48 TETAEGRELLRL

-67 PAHDVRGLV
+67 PAHDVRSLA

-85 EPAALLEVSD
+85 DASALLAVSD

-100 RMVREMLVRRTE
+100 RMTRDMLVRRTE
-112 AFPLLSRL
+112 AFPLLSQL
-120 ARDIM
+120 ARQIM

-156 QDVRAVHNQLLDRM
+156 LEVRAVHNQLLDRM
-170 QALVRDPEYL
+170 QVLVRTPEYL
-180 TYLQDPIVTVRS
+180 TYLQDPIVTLRS
-192 ERYVIPVKAEFR
+192 DRYVLPVKAEFR
-204 GRVKGIVHDESASG
+204 SRVKGIVHDESASG
-218 ATVFLE
+218 ATVFVE

-250 RALSSEV
+250 RALSTEV
-257 GVYQQELT
+257 GVYQQELSD
-265 ANVAT
+265 NVGT
-270 LADIDIILA
+270 LAAIDIILA
-279 KARFAETM
+279 KARYAETIK
-287 QAEQPTVVKSY
+287 AEQPTVVSGY
-298 RFSFRQ
+298 NFSFRK
-304 ARHPLLTGE
+304 AKHPLLTGE

-363 LHLPVALGSRLAV
+363 LHLPAAIGSRLAV
-376 FKQVHADIGDE
+376 FDHVHADIGDE

-402 KIIPILDEADEHSLV
+402 KIIPILDEADERSLV

-438 LIYLRDRRAPTVA
+438 LLFLRDKHVPTVA

-465 EYMQNASVEF
+465 ESMQNASVEF
-475 DVERLAPTYVLSIGM
+475 DVEQLAPTYVLSIGT

-504 LNPAIAAQ
+504 LNPAIAAE
-512 ADARFSPTE
+512 AEARYSPTE
-521 QAVDVLMGSLRD
+521 QAVDALMVSLRD
-533 ETEQLRAEREH
+533 ETEQLKAEREH
-544 LANDRTALEAQRDE
+544 LAQDRTSVEEQRDA
-558 LAARVREMEEAMAEQ
+558 LAARVREMEQEIAEQ
-573 RTAAWDEAMAEA
+573 RVAARNEATREA
-585 NEQLQQIEA
+585 GELLQQIEA
-594 LVRQAKVFAAPI
+594 LVRQAKVFAAPM
-606 DSNRKLLEHA
+606 DTNRKLLEHA
-616 ATQARER
+616 AAQARER
-623 QREMRSRARAT
+623 QREMRTEARARLAAPEP
-634 RQVAD
+634 QALAVGD
-639 APLTLAEGDTV
+639 AV
-650 RVRGWETPGEVLA
+650 RVRGWEMPGEVLA
-663 APDARGL
+663 APDARDL
-670 VALQLGQMKTRV
+670 VAVQVGQIKTRV
-682 PLGEVTL
+682 PLDEITAVECQQHAAEL
-689 LTRHEQA
+689 PAQQRS
-696 PEPETRRRDTAP
+696 TAP

-715 ELDIR
+715 EIDIR
-720 GNRAEESIG
+720 GNRAEESVG
-729 TVDRYLDQA
+729 NVDRYLDQA

-752 GTGALRAA
+752 GTGALRTA
-760 IHDMLRGHPLVH
+760 IHEMLRGHPLV
-772 RYRTA
+772 RKFRTA

>member
-1 MNPKTFELLEFP
+1 MNTKTLELLEFP
-13 KIRALLVEHA
+13 KIRALLTEHA

-28 KAVAEELMPATDPEL
+28 KALAEELMPETEPEA
-43 VEALL
+43 VERLL
-48 TETAEARELLRL
+48 AQTAEARDLLRL

-85 EPAALLEVSD
+85 DPAALLEVSD

-100 RMVREMLVRRTE
+100 RMTREMLVRRAE
-112 AFPLLSRL
+112 SFPHLSRL
-120 ARDIM
+120 AREIM
-125 KCDPL
+125 RCDPL

-139 PDADVLDSAS
+139 QDADVLDSAS

-156 QDVRAVHNQLLDRM
+156 LDVRAVHNQLLDRM
-170 QALVRDPEYL
+170 QVLVRAPEYL
-180 TYLQDPIVTVRS
+180 TYLQDPIVTLRS
-192 ERYVIPVKAEFR
+192 DRYVLPVKSEFR
-204 GRVKGIVHDESASG
+204 GRVKGIVHDESSSG
-218 ATVFLE
+218 ATVFVE

-235 RSAQREEQREVDRIL
+235 RSVQREEKREIDRIL
-250 RALSSEV
+250 RALSAEV
-257 GVYQQELT
+257 GVYQQELNE
-265 ANVAT
+265 NVGT
-270 LADIDIILA
+270 LAAIDIILA
-279 KARFAETM
+279 KARYADKID
-287 QAEQPTVVKSY
+287 AEQPTVVAGY

-304 ARHPLLTGE
+304 AKHPLLTGT

-319 YLGQDPHRERAQP
+319 YLGQDPHRERAQA

-363 LHLPVALGSRLAV
+363 MHLPVAIGSRLAV
-376 FKQVHADIGDE
+376 FRQVHADIGDE

-402 KIIPILDEADEHSLV
+402 KIIPILDEADERSLV

-438 LIYLRDRRAPTVA
+438 LLTLRDKRVPTVA

-465 EYMQNASVEF
+465 ESMQNASVEF

-504 LNPAIAAQ
+504 LNPAIAAE
-512 ADARFSPTE
+512 AEARFSPSE
-521 QAVDVLMGSLRD
+521 QAVDALLVSLRE
-533 ETEQLRAEREH
+533 ETEQLKTEREH
-544 LANDRTALEAQRDE
+544 LAHDRTAVEAQRDE
-558 LAARVREMEEAMAEQ
+558 LAARVREMEEAIADQ
-573 RTAAWDEAMAEA
+573 KTAAWNHAIQEAAEL
-585 NEQLQQIEA
+585 LQQIEA
-594 LVRQAKVFAAPI
+594 LVRQAKVFSAPMQA
-606 DSNRKLLEHA
+606 NRKLLEHA

-623 QREMRSRARAT
+623 QREMRSRERAT
-634 RQVAD
+634 RQVGE
-639 APLTLAEGDTV
+639 PPSLAVGDTV
-650 RVRGWETPGEVLA
+650 RVRGWEMAGQVVAT
-663 APDARGL
+663 PDARGL
-670 VALQLGQMKTRV
+670 VALQLGQIKTRV
-682 PLGEVTL
+682 PLDEITL
-689 LTRHEQA
+689 VEILEQSA
-696 PEPETRRRDTAP
+696 ELETRQRDISP
-708 AAPVVPI
+708 AAPMVPI

-720 GNRAEESIG
+720 GNRAEESMS

-738 LHGGLKSVRIIHGK
+738 LHAGLKSVRIIHGK

-760 IHDMLRGHPLVH
+760 VHEMLRGHPIVRRFH
-772 RYRTA
+772 TA

>member
-1 MNPKTFELLEFP
+1 MNPKTLELLEFP
-13 KIRALLVEHA
+13 KIRALLEEQA

-28 KAVAEELMPATDPEL
+28 KALAEELTPATEPEA
-43 VEALL
+43 VERLQ

-67 PAHDVRGLV
+67 PAHDVRSLV

-85 EPAALLEVSD
+85 DASALLAVSD

-100 RMVREMLVRRTE
+100 RMTREMLVRRTE
-112 AFPLLSRL
+112 AFPLLSQL
-120 ARDIM
+120 AREIM

-156 QDVRAVHNQLLDRM
+156 LDVRAIHNQLLDRM
-170 QALVRDPEYL
+170 QALVRTPEYL
-180 TYLQDPIVTVRS
+180 VHLQDPIVTLRS
-192 ERYVIPVKAEFR
+192 DRYVLPVKAEFR

-218 ATVFLE
+218 ATVFVE

-250 RALSSEV
+250 RALSTEV
-257 GVYQQELT
+257 GVYQQEIT
-265 ANVAT
+265 DNVGT
-270 LADIDIILA
+270 LAAIDIILA
-279 KARFAETM
+279 KARYAETIK
-287 QAEQPTVVKSY
+287 AEQPTIVSGY

-304 ARHPLLTGE
+304 AKHPLLTGE

-319 YLGQDPHRERAQP
+319 YLGQDPHRARAQP

-363 LHLPVALGSRLAV
+363 LHLPVAIGSRLAV
-376 FKQVHADIGDE
+376 FRQVHADIGDE

-402 KIIPILDEADEHSLV
+402 KIIPILDEADERSLV

-438 LIYLRDRRAPTVA
+438 LLFLRNKRVPTVA
-451 TSHFSAVKALAHVE
+451 TSHYSAVKALAHVE
-465 EYMQNASVEF
+465 EFMQNASVEF

-504 LNPAIAAQ
+504 LNPAIAAEAQ
-512 ADARFSPTE
+512 VRFSPTE
-521 QAVDVLMGSLRD
+521 QAVDALMLSLRD
-533 ETEQLRAEREH
+533 ETEQLKAEREH
-544 LANDRTALEAQRDE
+544 LAQDRTALEAQRDA
-558 LAARVREMEEAMAEQ
+558 LAARVREMEETVTEQ
-573 RTAAWDEAMAEA
+573 KTAAWDEATQEA
-585 NEQLQQIEA
+585 GELLEQIQA
-594 LVRQAKVFAAPI
+594 LARQAKVFATPL
-606 DSNRKLLEHA
+606 DTNRKLLEHSA
-616 ATQARER
+616 RQARER
-623 QREMRSRARAT
+623 QREMRSRARAM
-634 RQVAD
+634 RE
-639 APLTLAEGDTV
+639 APTPQSLAVGDTV
-650 RVRGWETPGEVLA
+650 RVRGWEMPGQVLA
-663 APDARGL
+663 SPDTRDL
-670 VALQLGQMKTRV
+670 VAVQVGQIKTRV
-682 PLGEVTL
+682 PLEEITQVETQ
-689 LTRHEQA
+689 EPA
-696 PEPETRRRDTAP
+696 PEKEARQRDTAP
-708 AAPVVPI
+708 AAPLVPI
-715 ELDIR
+715 EIDIR

-738 LHGGLKSVRIIHGK
+738 LHSGLKSVRIIHGK

-772 RYRTA
+772 RFRTA

>member
-1 MNPKTFELLEFP
+1 MNPKTLELLEFP

-28 KAVAEELMPATDPEL
+28 KALAEELMPATEPAA
-43 VEALL
+43 VENLL

-67 PAHDVRGLV
+67 PAHDVRGLA

-85 EPAALLEVSD
+85 DAAGLLAVAD

-100 RMVREMLVRRTE
+100 RMTREMLVRRAE
-112 AFPLLSRL
+112 SFPLLSRL
-120 ARDIM
+120 AREIM

-139 PDADVLDSAS
+139 PDGDVLDSAS
-149 PLLRSLR
+149 PLLRDLR
-156 QDVRAVHNQLLDRM
+156 QEVRAVHNQLLDRM
-170 QALVRDPEYL
+170 QVLVRLPEYL
-180 TYLQDPIVTVRS
+180 TFLQDPIVTLRS
-192 ERYVIPVKAEFR
+192 ERYVLPVKSEFR

-218 ATVFLE
+218 ATVFVE

-257 GVYQQELT
+257 GAYQQELSE
-265 ANVAT
+265 NVGT
-270 LADIDIILA
+270 LAAIDIILA
-279 KARFAETM
+279 KARYAETM
-287 QAEQPTVVKSY
+287 QAEQPAVVAGY

-304 ARHPLLTGE
+304 AKHPLLTGT

-319 YLGQDPHRERAQP
+319 YLGQDPQRERSQP

-350 KTVGLLTLMGQCG
+350 KTIGLLTLMGQCG
-363 LHLPVALGSRLAV
+363 LHLPAALGSRLAV
-376 FKQVHADIGDE
+376 FQQVHADIGDE

-402 KIIPILDEADEHSLV
+402 KIIPILDEAGERSLV

-438 LIYLRDRRAPTVA
+438 LLYLRNKRVPTVA

-465 EYMQNASVEF
+465 ESMQNASVEF
-475 DVERLAPTYVLSIGM
+475 DVERLAPTYVLSIGT

-512 ADARFSPTE
+512 AEARFSPTE
-521 QAVDVLMGSLRD
+521 QAVDALMVALRD
-533 ETEQLRAEREH
+533 ETEQLKAEREH
-544 LANDRTALEAQRDE
+544 LSNDRAALETERDA
-558 LAARVREMEEAMAEQ
+558 LAARVREMEQAVTEQ
-573 RTAAWDEAMAEA
+573 KTAAWDAATEEASALL
-585 NEQLQQIEA
+585 EQIQA
-594 LVRQAKVFAAPI
+594 LARQAKVFAAPT
-606 DSNRKLLEHA
+606 DANRKLLERA
-616 ATQARER
+616 AGQARER
-623 QREMRSRARAT
+623 QREMRARARAT
-634 RQVAD
+634 RQLPEPEA
-639 APLTLAEGDTV
+639 LAVGDTV
-650 RVRGWETPGEVLA
+650 RVRGWEMPGEVLA

-670 VALQLGQMKTRV
+670 VAVQVGRIKTRV
-682 PLGEVTL
+682 ALAE
-689 LTRHEQA
+689 LTFVES
-696 PEPETRRRDTAP
+696 RRDASAP
-708 AAPVVPI
+708 DERQRDLRPAPPVAPI

-720 GNRAEESIG
+720 GNRAEESIE

-760 IHDMLRGHPLVH
+760 VHEMLRGHPLV
-772 RYRTA
+772 RKFRTA